1 MNKRILLTLA
11 LALSALSAF
20 AATPRSVKLD
30 NGLSMNVEVISE
42 SIFRVQISPDKTFPE
57 ALLNRYGVVKTDWPE
72 VKVDYEFD
80 AGQPAGLNETYIFS
94 TGKATLCIAKANGAV
109 TLKDADGKVVVRD
122 ILFRK
127 PGSPEVR
134 ALAEAVIDKFGSL
147 VVAKNDGII
156 GDDTNSKNKRDT
168 AEAGDPA
175 HASIISISMEDGERF
190 YGGGSTSREH
200 IQHRGEML
208 RMWTAYQHT
217 EIPMPFMMSSRG
229 WGIFN
234 NTTRKNHFDVGC
246 TDPERFNIYN
256 TADVADFYL
265 MLGSDMPSV
274 LDLYTQITGRTYVL
288 PKWAYGFAFGPNMR
302 EDQWAI
308 LSDAANF
315 RQMGVPV
322 DLFWLEPQ
330 WMEKRYDF
338 STKKKWNYD
347 RFSPEPYWL
356 QNSMPKKY
364 YPRLFVGKLNSMG
377 IHLGLWLCEEY
388 DHSIIEEDLIAERE
402 GRPQSG
408 LEHWPDHLTTFMDM
422 GIDGFKLDPA
432 RTIDEHPTWSYHNG
446 LTDREMHNLNQVLLV
461 KQIASMTRKHTG
473 KRSWHHYCGG
483 WAGTQHWTAANSGDN
498 GGGLIA
504 LYDQHNLGMSGF
516 MNLSCDVMSVPRE
529 QEMQGLHFG
538 IFLPWVQVNSWFSM
552 MQPFYYSG
560 VEKEMYKFYVKLR
573 YQFIPYIYSNALE
586 GALTGMPMVRSM
598 PLEFPDDRNC
608 DDMALQY
615 MFGHQYCVSAYSNDI
630 YLPAGEWINVWTD
643 ELVNSKGEVVTRELP
658 YNRAGQFFVRNG
670 AIVPTMPDVEFIGSK
685 PQTDFIIK
693 VYPHGESS
701 FTMYEDDGESYE
713 YENGAISSTLFECSQ
728 SGKNVSI
735 VVNPVQ
741 GSYKG
746 MPAARNYSFEV
757 RCTSKPRKVLVNGT
771 KVKDWTWEDNTLKLS
786 AGKTAVSDK
795 LNLNVQL

>member
-1 MNKRILLTLA
+1 MLFTICLLSSLMM
-11 LALSALSAF
+11 
-20 AATPRSVKLD
+20 AASPVRTVKLD
-30 NGLSMNVEVISE
+30 NGLTVGVEICSDA
-42 SIFRVQISPDKTFPE
+42 IFRVCISPRDSFTE
-57 ALLNRYGVVKTDWPE
+57 ALLNRYGVVKTDWKPVE
-72 VKVDYEFD
+72 SAFTHDE
-80 AGQPAGLNETYIFS
+80 GQPAGLNERYIFQTAKGS
-94 TGKATLCIAKANGAV
+94 LTIAKADGAIC
-109 TLKDADGKVVVRD
+109 LKDASGRVVVQD

-134 ALAEAVIDKFGSL
+134 SLAEAVIDKFGGL

-156 GDDTNSKNKRDT
+156 GDDNNSKNKRDT

-175 HASIISISMEDGERF
+175 TASVISLSMADGERF

-234 NTTRKNHFDVGC
+234 NTTRKCHFDVGC
-246 TDPERFNIYN
+246 TDPQRFNIYN
-256 TADVADFYL
+256 TYDEADFYL
-265 MLGSDMPSV
+265 MIGSDMPSV
-274 LDLYTQITGRTYVL
+274 LDLYTQITGRSYVL

-338 STKKKWNYD
+338 STAKRWNYD
-347 RFSPEPYWL
+347 KFSPEPYWL
-356 QNSMPKKY
+356 QDKMPKKF
-364 YPRLFVGKLNSMG
+364 YPRLFVGKLRSMG

-422 GIDGFKLDPA
+422 GVDGFKLDPA
-432 RTIDEHPTWSYHNG
+432 RTIDEHPSWKYHNG
-446 LTDREMHNLNQVLLV
+446 LSDKEMHNLNQVLLV
-461 KQIASMTRKHTG
+461 KQVASMTRKHTG

-498 GGGLIA
+498 GGGIIA
-504 LYDQHNLGMSGF
+504 LFDQHNLGNSGF

-538 IFLPWVQVNSWFSM
+538 VFLPWLQVNSWFSM

-560 VEKEMYKFYVKLR
+560 VEKEMYKFYINLR

-608 DDMALQY
+608 DDMVFQY
-615 MFGHQYCVSAYSNDI
+615 MFGRQYCVSAFSNDI
-630 YLPAGEWINVWTD
+630 YLPAGEWINVWTG
-643 ELVNSKGEVVTRELP
+643 ELVNSKGEKITCEIP

-670 AIVPTMPDVEFIGSK
+670 AIVPMQPEVEFIGSK

-693 VYPHGESS
+693 VYPHGDSS

-728 SGKNVSI
+728 NGKSAVI
-735 VVNPVQ
+735 TVNPVK
-741 GSYKG
+741 GDYKG
-746 MPAARNYSFEV
+746 MPSARNYSFEV
-757 RCTSKPRKVLVNGT
+757 RCVSRPRKVSINGVKT
-771 KVKDWTWEDNTLKLS
+771 KDWTWEDSTLKVS
-786 AGKTAVSDK
+786 AGKVGINDK
-795 LNLNVQL
+795 TTVNIQL

>member
-1 MNKRILLTLA
+1 MNKRILFTLA

-446 LTDREMHNLNQVLLV
+446 LTDKEMHNLNQVLLV

-483 WAGTQHWTAANSGDN
+483 WSGTQHWTAANSGDN

-728 SGKNVSI
+728 NGKNVSI
-735 VVNPVQ
+735 VINPVQ

-746 MPAARNYSFEV
+746 MPSARNYSFEV

-771 KVKDWTWEDNTLKLS
+771 KVKDWTWEDNTLKVS

>member
-1 MNKRILLTLA
+1 MKK
-11 LALSALSAF
+11 ALSAILCLLAGICLSAG
-20 AATPRSVKLD
+20 PVQKVKLD
-30 NGLSMNVEVISE
+30 NGLKLGVEVCSDAIFHVCISTSE
-42 SIFRVQISPDKTFPE
+42 PFPE
-57 ALLNRYGVVKTDWPE
+57 PLMNRYGVVRSDWGD
-72 VKVDYEFD
+72 VTFSYEHD
-80 AGQPAGLNETYIFS
+80 EGQPPGLNECYIFKTAAGS
-94 TGKATLCIAKANGAV
+94 LTIARADGAIC
-109 TLKDADGKVVVRD
+109 LKDASGQVIVRD

-234 NTTRKNHFDVGC
+234 NTTCKNHFDVGC

-256 TADVADFYL
+256 TAETADFYL

-274 LDLYTQITGRTYVL
+274 LDLYTQITGRSYVL

-338 STKKKWNYD
+338 STNKKWNYD

-408 LEHWPDHLTTFMDM
+408 KEHWPDHLTTFMDM

-432 RTIDEHPTWSYHNG
+432 RTIDEHPTWTYYNG
-446 LTDREMHNLNQVLLV
+446 LTDKEMHNLNQVLLT

-573 YQFIPYIYSNALE
+573 YNFIPYIYSNALE

-630 YLPAGEWINVWTD
+630 YLPAGEWINVWTG
-643 ELVNSKGEVVTRELP
+643 ELVNSRGETISRELP

-670 AIVPTMPDVEFIGSK
+670 AIVPTMPDVEFAGSK
-685 PQTDFIIK
+685 PATDLIIK
-693 VYPHGESS
+693 VYPHGDTS

-713 YENGAISSTLFECSQ
+713 YENGAISSTLFECRQ
-728 SGKNVSI
+728 AGKSI
-735 VVNPVQ
+735 EITANPVQ
-741 GSYKG
+741 GSFRG
-746 MPAARNYSFEV
+746 MPESRNYSFDV
-757 RCTSKPRKVLVNGT
+757 RCTSKPKKVSVNGA
-771 KVKDWTWEDNTLKLS
+771 KVKDWVWEDNTLRVS
-786 AGKTAVSDK
+786 AGTAGIHEKTSV
-795 LNLNVQL
+795 NIQL

>member
-1 MNKRILLTLA
+1 MIRRIVLVAAQLLFLG
-11 LALSALSAF
+11 LSAKAN
-20 AATPRSVKLD
+20 PVHQVKLAD
-30 NGLSMNVEVISE
+30 GPTVKVEVCADGIFHVQVSPGGAFTE
-42 SIFRVQISPDKTFPE
+42 S
-57 ALLNRYGVVKTDWPE
+57 LMNRYGITRTDWPQAE
-72 VKVDYEFD
+72 YSLE
-80 AGQPAGLNETYIFS
+80 QPDGAYVFKSAKGSL
-94 TGKATLCIAKANGAV
+94 TLSAQDGSL
-109 TLKDADGKVVVRD
+109 TLKDAEGRTVVRR
-122 ILFRK
+122 ICYMQ
-127 PGSPEVR
+127 PGSEPVKV
-134 ALAEAVIDKFGSL
+134 LADVINKEFADLF
-147 VVAKNDGII
+147 VPVNNGII
-156 GDDTNSKNKRDT
+156 GDDEGKLSGGVRLD
-168 AEAGDPA
+168 AGDPEE
-175 HASIISISMEDGERF
+175 ASALSITLEDGERL

-200 IQHRGEML
+200 IQHRGELL
-208 RMWTAYQHT
+208 RMWTTYQHT

-234 NTTRKNHFDVGC
+234 NTTRKCHFDVGY

-265 MLGSDMPSV
+265 MLGIDMPSV

-338 STKKKWNYD
+338 STQKRWNYD
-347 RFSPEPYWL
+347 KFSPEPYWL
-356 QNSMPKKY
+356 QDKMPKKY

-402 GRPQSG
+402 GRAQSG

-432 RTIDEHPTWSYHNG
+432 RTIDEHPTWKYHNG
-446 LTDREMHNLNQVLLV
+446 LTDKEMHNLNQVLLT

-630 YLPAGEWINVWTD
+630 YLPAGEWINVWTG
-643 ELVNSKGEVVTRELP
+643 ELVDSKGEVVTRELP

-728 SGKNVSI
+728 NGKNVSI

-746 MPAARNYSFEV
+746 MPDARNYSFEV
-757 RCTSKPRKVLVNGT
+757 RCTSKPRKVLVNGA
-771 KVKDWTWEDNTLKLS
+771 KVKGWTWEDNTLKVS
-786 AGKTAVSDK
+786 AGKTTVSDK

>member
-1 MNKRILLTLA
+1 MKNRFFAILFLF
-11 LALSALSAF
+11 AF
-20 AATPRSVKLD
+20 CAQAAGGEVRTVKTA
-30 NGLSMNVEVISE
+30 NGLTVGIEVCNE
-42 SIFRVQISPDKTFPE
+42 KIFHVMITAGDAFQEP
-57 ALLNRYGVVKTDWPE
+57 LMNRYGIVRTKWSRCATESSSEDQESLEVTTGSAGLSISKADGTITFKDISDKIIVKDIR
-72 VKVDYEFD
+72 FC
-80 AGQPAGLNETYIFS
+80 PAGSDE
-94 TGKATLCIAKANGAV
+94 
-109 TLKDADGKVVVRD
+109 VVR
-122 ILFRK
+122 
-127 PGSPEVR
+127 
-134 ALAEAVIDKFGSL
+134 LAKVINDTFGNMTVTS
-147 VVAKNDGII
+147 NGGII
-156 GDDTNSKNKRDT
+156 GDDNGQFSEKDKAESGDT
-168 AEAGDPA
+168 DK
-175 HASIISISMEDGERF
+175 ASVISLSMEDGERF

-200 IQHRGEML
+200 IQHRGELL
-208 RMWTAYQHT
+208 RMWTTYQHT

-234 NTTRKNHFDVGC
+234 NTTRKNHFDVGH

-256 TADVADFYL
+256 TCDAVDFSL
-265 MLGSDMPSV
+265 MAGSDMPSV
-274 LDLYTQITGRTYVL
+274 LDLYTSITGRNYLL

-308 LSDAANF
+308 LHDAAMF
-315 RQMGVPV
+315 RQMDVPV

-338 STKKKWNYD
+338 SSEKKWNYD

-356 QNSMPKKY
+356 QDKYPKKY

-388 DHSIIEEDLIAERE
+388 DHSIIEEDIIATRE
-402 GRPQSG
+402 GRPLSG
-408 LEHWPDHLTTFMDM
+408 QEHWPDHLKTFLDM
-422 GIDGFKLDPA
+422 GISGFKLDPA
-432 RTIDEHPTWSYHNG
+432 RTIDEHTYWTYYNG
-446 LTDREMHNLNQVLLV
+446 RTDKEMHNLNQVLLT
-461 KQIASMTRKHTG
+461 KQIASMTREHTG

-483 WAGTQHWTAANSGDN
+483 WAGSQHWTAANSGDN

-560 VEKEMYKFYVKLR
+560 VEKEMYRFYVKLR
-573 YQFIPYIYSNALE
+573 YQFIPYIYSNAIE

-630 YLPAGEWINVWTD
+630 YLPAGEWINVWTG
-643 ELVNSKGEVVTRELP
+643 ELVKSKGETLTRELP

-670 AIVPTMPDVEFIGSK
+670 AIVPTQPDVEFIGSA

-693 VYPHGESS
+693 VYPHGDSH
-701 FTMYEDDGESYE
+701 FTMYEDDGESYAFE
-713 YENGAISSTLFECSQ
+713 KGAVSYTLFECKEAKK
-728 SGKNVSI
+728 GYEVSA
-735 VVNPVQ
+735 NPVR
-741 GSYKG
+741 GSFKG
-746 MPAARNYSFEV
+746 MPVERNYTFEI
-757 RCTSKPRKVLVNGT
+757 RSTSKPKKVLLNGEKT
-771 KVKDWTWEDNTLKLS
+771 DNWTWEGDVLTVP
-786 AGKTAVSDK
+786 AGKVPVSK
-795 LNLNVQL
+795 KTSVSIQY

>member
-1 MNKRILLTLA
+1 MKKTFAFIISLFAVLLAMANPVHKVSLE
-11 LALSALSAF
+11 
-20 AATPRSVKLD
+20 
-30 NGLSMNVEVISE
+30 NGLTIGVEVCKGD
-42 SIFRVQISPDKTFPE
+42 IFRICISPDGQFPE
-57 ALLNRYGVVKTDWPE
+57 ALLNRYGIVRTDWPSVGETVKDEGDFFTVSTASAGIVIDKAKGTICLTDSKGDSIVREIVFHKGGSAE
-72 VKVDYEFD
+72 VK
-80 AGQPAGLNETYIFS
+80 
-94 TGKATLCIAKANGAV
+94 
-109 TLKDADGKVVVRD
+109 
-122 ILFRK
+122 
-127 PGSPEVR
+127 
-134 ALAEAVIDKFGSL
+134 ALAEAVIDKFGGL

-156 GDDTNSKNKRDT
+156 GDDNNAKNKRDV

-175 HASIISISMEDGERF
+175 TASIISLSMEDGERF

-229 WGIFN
+229 WGVFD
-234 NTTRKNHFDVGC
+234 NTTRKCHFDVGF
-246 TDPERFNIYN
+246 TDPDRFNIYN
-256 TADVADFYL
+256 TAGTADFYL
-265 MLGSDMPSV
+265 MAGTDMPSV

-338 STKKKWNYD
+338 STQKRWNYD
-347 RFSPEPYWL
+347 KFSPEPYWL
-356 QNSMPKKY
+356 QDKMPKKF
-364 YPRLFVGKLNSMG
+364 YPRLFVGKLRSMG

-388 DHSIIEEDLIAERE
+388 DHSIIEEDLIAARE

-408 LEHWPDHLTTFMDM
+408 LEHWPDHLANFMDM
-422 GIDGFKLDPA
+422 GVDGFKLDPA
-432 RTIDEHPTWSYHNG
+432 RTIDEHPSWKYHNG
-446 LTDREMHNLNQVLLV
+446 LSDKEMHNLNQVLLV
-461 KQIASMTRKHTG
+461 KQVASMTREHTG

-483 WAGTQHWTAANSGDN
+483 WAGSQHWTAANSGDN
-498 GGGLIA
+498 GGGIIA
-504 LYDQHNLGMSGF
+504 LFDQHNLGNSGF

-538 IFLPWVQVNSWFSM
+538 VFLPWLQVNSWFSM

-560 VEKEMYKFYVKLR
+560 VEKEMYKFYINLR

-608 DDMALQY
+608 DDMVFQY
-615 MFGHQYCVSAYSNDI
+615 MFGRQYCVSAFSNDI
-630 YLPAGEWINVWTD
+630 YLPAGEWINVWTG
-643 ELVNSKGEVVTRELP
+643 ELVDSKGEKITCEIP

-670 AIVPTMPDVEFIGSK
+670 AIVPTQPEVEFIGSK

-701 FTMYEDDGESYE
+701 FTMYEDDGESYA
-713 YENGAISSTLFECSQ
+713 YENGAICSTLFECRQ
-728 SGKNVSI
+728 DGKAVDI
-735 VVNPVQ
+735 KVNPVE
-741 GSYKG
+741 GTYEG
-746 MPAARNYSFEV
+746 IPDARNYSFEV
-757 RCTSKPRKVLVNGT
+757 RCTSRPRKVLVNGAKT
-771 KVKDWTWEDNTLKLS
+771 KDWTWEDNTLKVPAIKTGIRES
-786 AGKTAVSDK
+786 A
-795 LNLNVQL
+795 NLKIQL

>member
-1 MNKRILLTLA
+1 MKNNLLFAILLLATLP
-11 LALSALSAF
+11 LAANPVH
-20 AATPRSVKLD
+20 TIKLD
-30 NGLSMNVEVISE
+30 NGLGLSVEVCSE

-94 TGKATLCIAKANGAV
+94 TDKATLCIAKANGAV
-109 TLKDADGKVVVRD
+109 TLKDAAGNVVVRD

-134 ALAEAVIDKFGSL
+134 KLAEAVIDKFGGL

-156 GDDTNSKNKRDT
+156 GDDNNSKNKRDT
-168 AEAGDPA
+168 AEAGDSD

-234 NTTRKNHFDVGC
+234 NTTRKNHFDVGY

-256 TADVADFYL
+256 TADIADFYL

-432 RTIDEHPTWSYHNG
+432 RTIDEHPAWKYHNG
-446 LTDREMHNLNQVLLV
+446 LTDKEMHNLNQVLLT

-630 YLPAGEWINVWTD
+630 YLPAGEWINVWTG
-643 ELVNSKGEVVTRELP
+643 ELVDSKGEVVTRELP

-693 VYPHGESS
+693 VYPHGESC

-757 RCTSKPRKVLVNGT
+757 RCTSKPTKVLVNGA
-771 KVKDWTWEDNTLKLS
+771 KVKDWTWEDNTLKVS